1 MPDPELPKPQPG
13 MKVYYDGMGLPTKIE
28 VNGMPFTN
36 GTLFHKPPWFAPNG
50 VYIYGSKPNKITIAD
65 TYVLGEGWVTW
76 YDGVGKKGSDGKVL
90 TNDDC
95 ATKMAYDIPSP
106 STPVRVRN
114 LNNNIVGYVY
124 KWDIGGLPNA
134 VVDIMPDKMEY
145 TFKQPVDRKKGT
157 GRFDGRMF
165 HEKR

>member
-1 MPDPELPKPQPG
+1 M
-13 MKVYYDGMGLPTKIE
+13 I
-28 VNGMPFTN
+28 F
-36 GTLFHKPPWFAPNG
+36 
-50 VYIYGSKPNKITIAD
+50 
-65 TYVLGEGWVTW
+65 
-76 YDGVGKKGSDGKVL
+76 
-90 TNDDC
+90 
-95 ATKMAYDIPSP
+95 PSP